1 MAAVVFSLV
10 KYTARDT
17 IAVLRALLEL
27 ALSGKLRGVAICY
40 RDTEGNEEVA
50 LTGIYRNNSAYA
62 VNAGVRLKT
71 DGARTADFD
80 RTWH

>member
-10 KYTARDT
+10 KHTARDT

-50 LTGIYRNNSAYA
+50 LTGIYRTHPVYA

-71 DGARTADFD
+71 DCAKATDFD

>member
-1 MAAVVFSLV
+1 MTAAVFSLV
-10 KYTARDT
+10 KHTARDT

-27 ALSGKLRGVAICY
+27 ALDGKLRGVAICY
-40 RDTEGNEEVA
+40 RDEEGNEEVA
-50 LTGIYRNNSAYA
+50 LTGIYKTHPVYA

-71 DGARTADFD
+71 DCHRDTDAD